1 MGGLQDGATT
11 PRGAGCERQRGGHQ
25 PTHSLH
31 QGFRAAQPACQARL
45 QFFSIPFPYQYFCLL
60 RDTSRVFSQLKGE
73 FEQVSRKAV
82 MFLCFLSIQNTS
94 VVLTMR
100 SPS

>member
-1 MGGLQDGATT
+1 MY
-11 PRGAGCERQRGGHQ
+11 PIRRQRQEAEAELKKAEAEGGRA
-25 PTHSLH
+25 
-31 QGFRAAQPACQARL
+31 RAAQPACQARL

-60 RDTSRVFSQLKGE
+60 RDTSRVLSQLKGE